1 MSREADA
8 LCCPPGCETLSSG
21 RDPDE
26 PAGSALSAKPRLPG
40 RPTLLSQDEPLA
52 GVVASWTGSCTCHMS
67 THTKS
72 SFGAAR
78 SSAAQAGAAQRWT
91 SLATPSRPPGLL
103 VSASLL
109 QSKDDKEPLPRPVAG
124 RRDMSEIVMLGLGF
138 LDLVLSPPKQQP
150 LAFPRPGRG
159 GPSLSTTFSSRR
171 LWPCPAGTPCPHERH
186 PSAIPSVGMVLLR
199 GPPLLGWE
207 DVTADADPEAS
218 RTCNT
223 PVVDGTQSPGA
234 VEDMRSVPPAPGRP
248 LLLR

>member
-26 PAGSALSAKPRLPG
+26 PAGCALSAKPRLPG
-40 RPTLLSQDEPLA
+40 RLTLLSQDEPLA

-78 SSAAQAGAAQRWT
+78 SSAAQAGAAQQWT

-124 RRDMSEIVMLGLGF
+124 RRDMSEIVMLGPAEVGLP
-138 LDLVLSPPKQQP
+138 SPPHSLPGGSGRAQRGPRVLTSGIP
-150 LAFPRPGRG
+150 LRFP
-159 GPSLSTTFSSRR
+159 
-171 LWPCPAGTPCPHERH
+171 
-186 PSAIPSVGMVLLR
+186 PSAWSSCVVLLC
-199 GPPLLGWE
+199 W
-207 DVTADADPEAS
+207 A
-218 RTCNT
+218 
-223 PVVDGTQSPGA
+223 
-234 VEDMRSVPPAPGRP
+234 GRM
-248 LLLR
+248 